1 MILIVKALLR
11 VVRSLIRQSV
21 SLTPYMHEPTFV
33 PSGYEIT
40 PVNFFASSSS
50 FEVNPYTTVT
60 CDIPV
65 VNGDFETGNTF
76 GWFTNHGGELSI
88 YRCEENGGDFCLK
101 HSQRTT
107 KYMGPKASLS
117 HSCLE
122 SGRRFEVLAKI
133 KLMDDNLNAVDCD
146 PLAGINSHCPILTI
160 HYTTLSGEEKWM
172 YVGNINFSGWD
183 MYNFNDF
190 HGVFVVS
197 EELALSTEAYFY
209 FERPSPGTV
218 IMLDNVEIKE
228 VVSDA
233 DADYKFMSDSCVK
246 FVLNGN
252 AEWRIERMEYPVWW

>member
-1 MILIVKALLR
+1 
-11 VVRSLIRQSV
+11 
-21 SLTPYMHEPTFV
+21 
-33 PSGYEIT
+33 
-40 PVNFFASSSS
+40 
-50 FEVNPYTTVT
+50 
-60 CDIPV
+60 
-65 VNGDFETGNTF
+65 
-76 GWFTNHGGELSI
+76 
-88 YRCEENGGDFCLK
+88 
-101 HSQRTT
+101 
-107 KYMGPKASLS
+107 MGPKASLS

-246 FVLNGN
+246 VSYIVLDSAFIKVVFLSNSTIFLNFYVYDLKFVLNGN
-252 AEWRIERMEYPVWW
+252 AEVSA